1 MPSQKTAAAT
11 HRRAA
16 SPSARPTD
24 TRAEMDAVMKK
35 LGTLETELAA
45 LLERSLCETLQAS
58 GDVAGEVRKTVQQLV
73 GSAFE
78 APREL
83 SQELVQAGLRA
94 ADTGRT
100 TAQDAAG
107 TVREFGLIAREAAR
121 QLLRGSAE
129 GLQEVRASHR
139 RSAAA

>member
-58 GDVAGEVRKTVQQLV
+58 GDVRKTVQQLV

-78 APREL
+78 ATREL